1 MCIGI
6 HYASRFNVFIFI
18 SVSYFFVAG
27 FDYLIFSCILSL
39 KFSLVFESC
48 LQSVFLWA
56 LVPPHMSS
64 SLYSIFP
71 VICFLLYFWSSFVS
85 CDLYLLSLPYLFFF
99 LLVSASL
106 NSFVCLFKAS
116 VSWIIPLSLPSSLSF
131 CFYTFCISSWSY
143 LLHLSKGQFFV

>member
-27 FDYLIFSCILSL
+27 FDYLIFACILSL

-48 LQSVFLWA
+48 LQSVFYEPLFPLICQVLYTQSFQLFA
-56 LVPPHMSS
+56 SFFIFDHHS
-64 SLYSIFP
+64 SL
-71 VICFLLYFWSSFVS
+71 VICIYFHFLI
-85 CDLYLLSLPYLFFF
+85 CFF

-106 NSFVCLFKAS
+106 NSFMCLFKAS
-116 VSWIIPLSLPSSLSF
+116 VCRIIPLSLPSSLSF

-143 LLHLSKGQFFV
+143 FLHLSKGQFFV